1 MTRSCMSLNQKERV
15 QSGSQPAGTELPEAL
30 LTVSVSLVLST
41 NRCAISWAMWPDP
54 KNISNPKV
62 ESCHKIKVI
71 NQHNYICTF
80 FHFESL
86 MWGWK
91 HQKSTSRKNIL
102 ARQNQIIASLPAWVW
117 TTDCIQRC
125 TESLW
130 QHPLV
135 CEYLLWSPETGFAA
149 SAILS
154 FKFVLFWFDSKY
166 GCVGDTRGEQRLEH
180 DGRES
185 PTVPAHLLVSR
196 LHLTTNYLTILG
208 SYCGRHRQ

>member
-1 MTRSCMSLNQKERV
+1 MRLREIFFTPSCNLSEKQSQFQHTHDSHQRHPNKPETGRMTQSCMSLNQKERV

-91 HQKSTSRKNIL
+91 HQKSTSRKYTGKTKANHCITSCL
-102 ARQNQIIASLPAWVW
+102 SLNHWLYTKTYRVFVTTPTGLWIPALKPRDW
-117 TTDCIQRC
+117 C
-125 TESLW
+125 
-130 QHPLV
+130 
-135 CEYLLWSPETGFAA
+135 
-149 SAILS
+149 
-154 FKFVLFWFDSKY
+154 
-166 GCVGDTRGEQRLEH
+166 
-180 DGRES
+180 
-185 PTVPAHLLVSR
+185 
-196 LHLTTNYLTILG
+196 
-208 SYCGRHRQ
+208 CG

>member
-1 MTRSCMSLNQKERV
+1 MTFISQCKIELKKFCLPRTVVFIWCFCSIVTRNVWCNFFSQTGDDYFILVGKKYDWFLVDEAERNLFTPSCNLSEKQSKFQHTHHSHQRHPNKPETGRMTRSCMSLNQKERV

-86 MWGWK
+86 MRGWK

-102 ARQNQIIASLPAWVW
+102 AR
-117 TTDCIQRC
+117 
-125 TESLW
+125 
-130 QHPLV
+130 
-135 CEYLLWSPETGFAA
+135 
-149 SAILS
+149 
-154 FKFVLFWFDSKY
+154 
-166 GCVGDTRGEQRLEH
+166 
-180 DGRES
+180 
-185 PTVPAHLLVSR
+185 
-196 LHLTTNYLTILG
+196 
-208 SYCGRHRQ
+208 